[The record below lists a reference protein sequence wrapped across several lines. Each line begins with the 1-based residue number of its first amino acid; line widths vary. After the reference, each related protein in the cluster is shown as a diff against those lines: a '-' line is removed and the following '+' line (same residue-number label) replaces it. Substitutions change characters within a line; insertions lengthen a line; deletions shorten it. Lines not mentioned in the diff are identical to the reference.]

1 MEKIWKNLTEGLKLY
16 CKNNNFTDIVL
27 GLSGGIDSAITS
39 ILAKDALGAE
49 HVHALMMKTKHTS
62 DLSLKIAA
70 EIAKIN
76 QFDYQELNIEPLIEQ
91 QSSFLKKVFNENPKN
106 IVLENLQA
114 RERGKILMAFSNQY
128 HYLLLACGNKSEIA
142 MGYCTLYGDTCG
154 GLAPIGNLY
163 KSEVFDLANW
173 RNSLSKVLPIEVINR
188 APSAELS
195 PNQKDEDTL
204 PPYKILDKILKR
216 FIDDKQTQAQIIA
229 DGFDAVTVD
238 WIIKRYQSQSF
249 KRQQLPPALKF

>member
-106 IVLENLQA
+106 IVL
-114 RERGKILMAFSNQY
+114 
-128 HYLLLACGNKSEIA
+128 
-142 MGYCTLYGDTCG
+142 
-154 GLAPIGNLY
+154 
-163 KSEVFDLANW
+163 
-173 RNSLSKVLPIEVINR
+173 
-188 APSAELS
+188 
-195 PNQKDEDTL
+195 
-204 PPYKILDKILKR
+204 
-216 FIDDKQTQAQIIA
+216 
-229 DGFDAVTVD
+229 
-238 WIIKRYQSQSF
+238 
-249 KRQQLPPALKF
+249 